1 MLWLLKKF
9 WEIDIIGKIYILI
22 ISFIVIVAIL
32 TNVVRYNKAIKGE
45 YDNNIKQNNV
55 IEQQ

>member
-22 ISFIVIVAIL
+22 ISFVVIVAIL
-32 TNVVRYNKAIKGE
+32 TNVVRYNKAMKGE

>member
-9 WEIDIIGKIYILI
+9 WKIDIIGKIYILI
-22 ISFIVIVAIL
+22 IFFIVIVAIL

-45 YDNNIKQNNV
+45 YDNIKQNNV

>member
-9 WEIDIIGKIYILI
+9 WRIDIIGKIYILI

-32 TNVVRYNKAIKGE
+32 TNVVRYNKAMKGE

>member
-9 WEIDIIGKIYILI
+9 WKIDIIGKIYILI

-32 TNVVRYNKAIKGE
+32 TNVVRYNKTIKGE
-45 YDNNIKQNNV
+45 YDNIKQNNV

>member
-22 ISFIVIVAIL
+22 ISFVVIVAIL
-32 TNVVRYNKAIKGE
+32 TNVVRYNKTIKGE